1 MGEQQRMSI
10 LSNELVRRLSN
21 VAKEIVDDEIPEI
34 IEHYT
39 HQLKISG
46 YERSQ
51 TRDVICSGVTGWQ
64 RKVLRREREAKGFYR
79 HARTTLKAR
88 NKKKL
93 TEKTT
98 WFKDREEDEEEDEM
112 HLPKRKIPGGKRD
125 AAKKARKMG
134 SVPEVKAVM
143 FVPYTAGSK
152 LAKNLRGAEEKLGSL
167 TGYRLKMVEKSG
179 DKLENLLTKSNPW
192 QGMDCERPQ
201 CLLCQTK
208 Q

>member
-1 MGEQQRMSI
+1 M
-10 LSNELVRRLSN
+10 
-21 VAKEIVDDEIPEI
+21 
-34 IEHYT
+34 
-39 HQLKISG
+39 
-46 YERSQ
+46 
-51 TRDVICSGVTGWQ
+51 
-64 RKVLRREREAKGFYR
+64 RRERETKGFYR
-79 HARTTLKAR
+79 NAKTTLKAR

-98 WFKDREEDEEEDEM
+98 CFKEKDADEEEDEM
-112 HLPKRKIPGGKRD
+112 HLPPKRKIPTGKRD

-152 LAKNLRGAEEKLGSL
+152 LVKSLRDAEEKLGSL
-167 TGYRLKMVEKSG
+167 TGYRFKMVEKAG

-192 QGMDCERPQ
+192 QGMDCGRPQ

-208 Q
+208 QKTGKNLGQDCNTRNLVYKTCLLEERCRGS